1 MNIEFVDELYITDNK
16 IILLMHN
23 SLENEGIDYII
34 ETGGNILD
42 GKEVN
47 FNFWGWSFTKIA
59 H

>member
-16 IILLMHN
+16 IILPMHN

-42 GKEVN
+42 GK
-47 FNFWGWSFTKIA
+47 
-59 H
+59 